1 LFRKQRLAF
10 AAPISRPIIQL
21 RIVAEDPFLIEGQ
34 APLGREIGGE
44 PGARCDSVVQCDDPS
59 MFAFLL
65 GHRAW
70 KGVTQA
76 FDHLEEREIDVGS
89 EVGSGVEWEVG
100 SHLYF

>member
-1 LFRKQRLAF
+1 
-10 AAPISRPIIQL
+10 
-21 RIVAEDPFLIEGQ
+21 
-34 APLGREIGGE
+34 
-44 PGARCDSVVQCDDPS
+44 

-76 FDHLEEREIDVGS
+76 FDHLEEREIAVGS